1 MVCLTYLPN
10 VVLCCLI
17 DYATIFI
24 SVIYDDPKASR
35 RRWLQHHLSCL
46 LGSPLLRL
54 WYRQTMG
61 ECSLALPW
69 MESRLQ
75 SLQLH
80 SAGSWAAWAARP
92 HARTLQLTPFPW
104 FTVNTGSIIGVLVH
118 QQYLNLWLNDIMRK
132 YRLCRHVK
140 YVCSCHLVY
149 FCHYA
154 RYLELWWV
162 YSLLS

>member
-1 MVCLTYLPN
+1 MRRYLYLWYMMIQRPVDVDGCNTICHVCW
-10 VVLCCLI
+10 V
-17 DYATIFI
+17 
-24 SVIYDDPKASR
+24 
-35 RRWLQHHLSCL
+35 HLYWD
-46 LGSPLLRL
+46 
-54 WYRQTMG
+54 WYRQTIG